1 MICFVYFSSS
11 FLLFKR
17 RDEIET
23 TYYLESQ
30 QIGLWMVP
38 TIWSVYSYSVC
49 ITLKIYA
56 NLSAKDSIQLN
67 GTLAFSRRVL
77 TWRDHTENVF
87 WPTGRRD
94 HTQDVFCPTGRRDHT
109 ENVFCPTGR
118 RDHTENVFCPTG
130 RRGRT
135 ENVFCPTGRRGRTEN
150 VFCPTGRRDRTE
162 NVFCPAGR
170 IGHNENLQSGVLF
183 EMIPLILH
191 GIFQLS
197 VVSDD

>member
-109 ENVFCPTGR
+109 ENVFCP
-118 RDHTENVFCPTG
+118 EEMILKMCFVQQ
-130 RRGRT
+130 
-135 ENVFCPTGRRGRTEN
+135 NVFCPTGRRGRTEN